1 MIVFLEGG
9 LGDQVARV
17 AHALIIHK
25 NAGRSG
31 PIRFWSI
38 MTSQYNSSL
47 PLQNQ
52 GIRSLHWGQ
61 LGDLHRGLTGQ
72 DTPNS
77 FPYRVLR
84 WVTVRLV
91 NTLRRLF
98 NRFDTQ
104 ASMVSRLDVGQN
116 LATPIDSLTREGL
129 LEIGFPKVLEPSN
142 PSADYLFLA
151 EQATTKKIL
160 GVHIRLTDITGTPY
174 HLSGDYYSDGV
185 KDCLASEDYDDVWL
199 FSDDPDTAIAG
210 LPHATRV
217 TNISGQY
224 SLSVSEDLC
233 LLSRCHSMVLSAS
246 HFSTMAYLLGD
257 REGKIIFPHTIKT
270 TGRT

>member
-17 AHALIIHK
+17 AHALIIQK
-25 NAGRSG
+25 TAGRTG

-52 GIRSLHWGQ
+52 GIRSLNWGQ
-61 LGDLHRGLTGQ
+61 LGDTHRGLTGHN
-72 DTPNS
+72 TPNT
-77 FPYRVLR
+77 FVYRVLR
-84 WVTVRLV
+84 WLTIRVI
-91 NTLRRLF
+91 NILRQLF
-98 NRFDTQ
+98 NRFDPHAT
-104 ASMVSRLDVGQN
+104 MVSRLDVGQK
-116 LATPIDSLTREGL
+116 LATPIESLTREGL
-129 LEIGFPKVLEPSN
+129 LELGFPKVLEPSN
-142 PSADYLFLA
+142 RTADYLFLA
-151 EQATTKKIL
+151 EQAATKKIL
-160 GVHIRLTDITGTPY
+160 GVHIRLTDITGTSY

-185 KDCLASEDYDDVWL
+185 KECLASEDYDDVWL
-199 FSDDPDTAIAG
+199 FSDDPDTAISG
-210 LPHATRV
+210 LSHSTHV

-257 REGKIIFPHTIKT
+257 REGKIIFPQTTKT